1 MLHPDDSLFHAIV
14 AAHADPDP
22 RVARRFIP
30 FSSTPPNRH
39 VPTYLR
45 LPERPSSRR
54 SNSALGLVQMRFGST
69 MRGPASPA
77 SPARPGRFAV
87 LASVRAGVA
96 SAVSAMQ
103 RPDSV
108 PGECQTASSCTS
120 GCS

>member
-1 MLHPDDSLFHAIV
+1 MLHPDDSLVHAIV

-45 LPERPSSRR
+45 LPERREDGR

-96 SAVSAMQ
+96 SAVSAML
-103 RPDSV
+103 RPYSG
-108 PGECQTASSCTS
+108 PRECQEAACCTP